1 METDYYK
8 ILYVFLSMW
17 QYTVYITSYDLLIL
31 ALTVL
36 LVHFKVHRNVAQ
48 LHILSCYKRSI

>member
-1 METDYYK
+1 
-8 ILYVFLSMW
+8 MW